1 MFEGKK
7 ILITGGTGS
16 IGKALTRR
24 LLQYEP
30 ESIRIFSRNEYN
42 QTVMT
47 REFKSKYLRF
57 FIGDIRDYG
66 RLVKAME
73 DVDVVFHTAA
83 LKDAIAMEYNPF
95 ESVKTNVIGT
105 QNVIDACHAAKVKLA
120 VSISTDKAV
129 SPLNVYGATKLLMEK
144 LTISA
149 RNYVDIKKHLTKF
162 AVVRYGNVLGS
173 SGSVVPK
180 FIEQI
185 KTKQPIMITD
195 PRMSRFNITID
206 EALNFILYSAKMSK
220 SVATF
225 VPKLRAYNIIDLKDA
240 LFEIL
245 GKTECKIAKI
255 RPGEKLAEVLI
266 NEDEATYA
274 LENDDGFII
283 AKNNTAYNDFQ
294 KMYADHKRV
303 VLGSRYSSDTVEK
316 ISKKELISMLETFM
330 KNNQSQ

>member
-16 IGKALTRR
+16 IGKALTER

-47 REFKSKYLRF
+47 REFKSKKLRF
-57 FIGDIRDYG
+57 FIGDIRDYE

-73 DVDVVFHTAA
+73 EVDFVFHTAA

-105 QNVIDACHAAKVKLA
+105 QNVIDACHAARVKLA
-120 VSISTDKAV
+120 VGISTDKAV
-129 SPLNVYGATKLLMEK
+129 SPLNVYGGTKLLMEK
-144 LTISA
+144 LTTSA
-149 RNYVDIKKHLTKF
+149 RNYVDIEKYPTKF

-185 KTKQPIMITD
+185 KSKQQIIITD
-195 PRMSRFNITID
+195 PEMSRFNITID
-206 EALNFILYSAKMSK
+206 EALDFILYSAKMSK

-225 VPKLRAYNIIDLKDA
+225 VPKLKAYNIIDLKDA
-240 LFEIL
+240 LFEII
-245 GKTECKIAKI
+245 GKTECKIGKI

-266 NEDEATYA
+266 NEDEVAYA
-274 LENDDGFII
+274 LENNDGFII

-294 KMYADHKRV
+294 KMYTDHKKV
-303 VLGSRYSSDTVEK
+303 AAGSRYSSDTAEK
-316 ISKKELISMLETFM
+316 VSKRDLVSMLETFM
-330 KNNQSQ
+330 NNRSQ